1 MEINC
6 LSCGHRI
13 DIGDAYDDFEGQVK
27 CFVCAGLLQIKT
39 KGGQMRLVDVSHVA
53 GPARPSAEEPPSSE
67 NQTSTHFG
75 SRQGHERPARKP

>member
-13 DIGDAYDDFEGQVK
+13 DIGDAYDDFEGQVR

-39 KGGQMRLVDVSHVA
+39 KGGQRRRVNVGHVA
-53 GPARPSAEEPPSSE
+53 GPARLSEEEPPSSE
-67 NQTSTHFG
+67 NQTSTHSG
-75 SRQGHERPARKP
+75 SRQLHERPARRP